1 MRQLSTHRQQGFT
14 LIETM
19 VTVFVVAIGLLS
31 AAALQAVSKKAAL
44 DAVQRS
50 AATVVAQDM
59 IERIRANATPD
70 TLAAYAKDG
79 EQISASKVPT
89 TPACGT
95 TSNCSNL
102 ALVGYDLSR
111 WWQSLDGSLET
122 INDGSSNQSAGGL
135 RDPAGCIR
143 VSGNQVDVV
152 VAWRGM
158 TQTSQKPETGDTE
171 DPTADPC
178 GTTLVNAN
186 GVSLYEKE
194 GDNSYRRVLRI
205 RAFIAT

>member
-1 MRQLSTHRQQGFT
+1 MRRLNARRQRGFT
-14 LIETM
+14 LVETM

-44 DAVQRS
+44 DAMQRS

-59 IERIRANATPD
+59 IERIRANNTRAALD
-70 TLAAYAKDG
+70 AYALNGK
-79 EQISASKVPT
+79 EIHKAPEA
-89 TPACGT
+89 PACGD
-95 TSNCSNL
+95 TSNCSSV

-122 INDGSSNQSAGGL
+122 ISDGSSNQSAGGL

-143 VSGNQVDVV
+143 VNGNQVDVV
-152 VAWRGM
+152 VTWRGM
-158 TQTSQKPETGDTE
+158 TQTSQVPEIGDTE

-178 GTTLVNAN
+178 GINLTN
-186 GVSLYEKE
+186 VSGGNLYEKE
-194 GDNSYRRVLRI
+194 GSNSYRRVLRI
-205 RAFIAT
+205 RAFVPT